1 MRLPADGRSRHRQ
14 RKIRAPTRAK
24 VRDQGFDDP
33 AFGNGPSRTAAAD
46 TPKFIR
52 EALKIGDFPLNRCEV
67 LGCDKV
73 HFAAVPVGLVDK
85 RQQSPHFVETEAK
98 ITAAAHKPQTLQM
111 RRFIDAIVAA
121 CARRDREKAL
131 LLIPADRL
139 DLGAGRFRQ
148 CADCQHESRP

>member
-1 MRLPADGRSRHRQ
+1 VPTSCSKSAALSSTANPASDKSLKSTLGPKRLWLL
-14 RKIRAPTRAK
+14 
-24 VRDQGFDDP
+24 DP
-33 AFGNGPSRTAAAD
+33 QSCGS
-46 TPKFIR
+46 PKFIR

-98 ITAAAHKPQTLQM
+98 ITAAAHKPPTLQM

-121 CARRDREKAL
+121 WVLSGLA
-131 LLIPADRL
+131 PAH
-139 DLGAGRFRQ
+139 Q
-148 CADCQHESRP
+148 M